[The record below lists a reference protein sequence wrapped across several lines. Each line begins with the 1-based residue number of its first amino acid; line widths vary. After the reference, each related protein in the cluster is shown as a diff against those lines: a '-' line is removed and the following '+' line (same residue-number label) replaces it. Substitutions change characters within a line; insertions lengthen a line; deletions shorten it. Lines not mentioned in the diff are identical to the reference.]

1 MIRPTVRFKKL
12 CSSARVPEKKSFGAA
27 AYDIYYPYEDA
38 VILYP
43 GDLRVVSTGI
53 AMEIPEGWKGEIYS
67 RSGLA
72 SRGLFVAN
80 QPGKIDSDYRG
91 EVKILLYNSSSNSI
105 TLVTGDRV
113 AQFELNPVY
122 DIDWREEDDLSV
134 TERNQGG
141 LGSTAGMEGK

>member
-1 MIRPTVRFKKL
+1 M
-12 CSSARVPEKKSFGAA
+12 
-27 AYDIYYPYEDA
+27 
-38 VILYP
+38 
-43 GDLRVVSTGI
+43 
-53 AMEIPEGWKGEIYS
+53 
-67 RSGLA
+67 
-72 SRGLFVAN
+72 AN

-105 TLVTGDRV
+105 TLVTGDRI